1 MFLDSE
7 ITKQFLMGKTKAS
20 YLICHGLPPY
30 FKNRL
35 LEILNEKKFIVTFFN
50 ESFSKV
56 KRKGQMDVL
65 VRFWNTA
72 ENRVSTRY
80 VNSVFMGKVTAP
92 NVLKTFEG
100 TRERLNKNKFIQ
112 VSSDDPNVK
121 LKFLELLAEKRKDD
135 GLNELISI
143 STSSLHIVIEHFKMQ
158 KI

>member
-1 MFLDSE
+1 
-7 ITKQFLMGKTKAS
+7 
-20 YLICHGLPPY
+20 
-30 FKNRL
+30 
-35 LEILNEKKFIVTFFN
+35 
-50 ESFSKV
+50 
-56 KRKGQMDVL
+56 MDVL

-92 NVLKTFEG
+92 NVLKNFEG

-143 STSSLHIVIEHFKMQ
+143 STSSLHTVIEHFKMQ